1 MNKFTKVLASFC
13 AAAMIFGSFSATVF
27 ADEVAAGDQESSSEK
42 PSDYYDA
49 PSVREDAIA
58 EGFES
63 LDARVKRIEAE
74 NNDTQ
79 SGNDDT
85 QAGVDDDYPEGYG
98 IPGVNGSQAGTN
110 GDQGADQPAVQGA
123 DQPVNQ
129 PVDQPVNPEIE
140 PVPANVTIGVNQQ
153 YINNN
158 GIQMPITSGTY
169 KLEENITVAN
179 CAYAEIG
186 DQDITID
193 LNGHTITYVGCE
205 NLYVLGK
212 VRGSN
217 GDGTGSLMTRATGI
231 SLTIMDSGSTGLIT
245 TGEGYS
251 GSGNT
256 DYWINDTGVGK
267 DTGRGGCILVES
279 GCFLVLNGGTISGFK
294 AADDGGAIHVSNGG
308 SFTMNG
314 GKITNCSAGQGGGG
328 IAVHAASK
336 SKYKPDESISI
347 RGSLVIN
354 GGEISGN
361 TATTQGG
368 GVRALR
374 GDMEINGGVI
384 ENNICKSGT
393 GSFGGGGVSVSK
405 GNVSPVM
412 KISGNP
418 KIENN
423 TCTANPKRNNMYFF
437 DGITLSLGGALSPEA
452 KIGFAS
458 DTNTR
463 TMKYFNT
470 TGNSYALTSFFCD
483 DSDYKPVENNGY
495 IMLTNT
501 VPQVAGYQLVIAGD
515 IKLRAALNLGTFAED
530 STSVTYS
537 YSYTKDTKTV
547 NVEKTVNYSDFGTY
561 ESYRTVDIPVE
572 SACITSPI
580 TLTINYG
587 TDGHVTKDPVTVDQY
602 ITNVMHGDFDDKIKA
617 VAYSIRVYGSFAM
630 MQFNINM
637 NDPALRPASEEI
649 NASLYDPQTVIL
661 QKYLIGDGALYA
673 PANDPD
679 EAFYGASVSFLS
691 KTEVNM
697 YFKKSVL
704 GTTAPK
710 MTVTYSNGKEETIS
724 ATENGSYYVYTVK
737 GSSGNG
743 FAATKFDVPFS
754 YSVGNVSGEYSV
766 NTYLQVVEYKFHG
779 ESSNI
784 TLKLAEAYYDFA
796 RKCQQL

>member
-13 AAAMIFGSFSATVF
+13 ATAMIFGSFSATVF

-110 GDQGADQPAVQGA
+110 GDQAGAD
-123 DQPVNQ
+123 
-129 PVDQPVNPEIE
+129 E
-140 PVPANVTIGVNQQ
+140 P
-153 YINNN
+153 
-158 GIQMPITSGTY
+158 
-169 KLEENITVAN
+169 K
-179 CAYAEIG
+179 
-186 DQDITID
+186 
-193 LNGHTITYVGCE
+193 
-205 NLYVLGK
+205 
-212 VRGSN
+212 
-217 GDGTGSLMTRATGI
+217 
-231 SLTIMDSGSTGLIT
+231 
-245 TGEGYS
+245 
-251 GSGNT
+251 
-256 DYWINDTGVGK
+256 
-267 DTGRGGCILVES
+267 
-279 GCFLVLNGGTISGFK
+279 
-294 AADDGGAIHVSNGG
+294 
-308 SFTMNG
+308 
-314 GKITNCSAGQGGGG
+314 
-328 IAVHAASK
+328 
-336 SKYKPDESISI
+336 
-347 RGSLVIN
+347 
-354 GGEISGN
+354 
-361 TATTQGG
+361 
-368 GVRALR
+368 
-374 GDMEINGGVI
+374 
-384 ENNICKSGT
+384 
-393 GSFGGGGVSVSK
+393 
-405 GNVSPVM
+405 
-412 KISGNP
+412 
-418 KIENN
+418 
-423 TCTANPKRNNMYFF
+423 
-437 DGITLSLGGALSPEA
+437 
-452 KIGFAS
+452 
-458 DTNTR
+458 
-463 TMKYFNT
+463 
-470 TGNSYALTSFFCD
+470 
-483 DSDYKPVENNGY
+483 
-495 IMLTNT
+495 
-501 VPQVAGYQLVIAGD
+501 VAGYQLVIAGD

-617 VAYSIRVYGSFAM
+617 VAYSIRDYGSFAM

-743 FAATKFDVPFS
+743 FTATKFDVPFS